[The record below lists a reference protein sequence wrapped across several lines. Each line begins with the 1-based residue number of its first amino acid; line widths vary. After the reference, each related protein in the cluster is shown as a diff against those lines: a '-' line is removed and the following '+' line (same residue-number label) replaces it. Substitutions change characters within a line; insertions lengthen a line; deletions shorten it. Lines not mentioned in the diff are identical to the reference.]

1 MANQKSL
8 GQYFTVDENLQKYV
22 FSVCKNKGSLLEPSF
37 GAGHLLKQ
45 FLLSNPDY
53 PMVCC
58 EIDKKIS
65 SCVTFKEAQTVI
77 YGDFIKETITQKFA
91 TIVGNPPYVKQEKN
105 RNLYLQF
112 IEKCIGLLDTNGE
125 LIFIVPSDFL
135 KLTSAA
141 EIIRKMVNEGS
152 FTDFYFPNNEKL
164 FEDSSVDVVIFR
176 YQKDLKTRTCLYNGV
191 ERIWHFNEGIITFSS
206 QTSESTLTL
215 GELFN
220 CYVGFVSGRDKVFS
234 NPLGTLNLLC
244 DKDKVYPFICIDK
257 YPSGN
262 KAVDDYLMT
271 HKKDLLERKI
281 RKFDDDN
288 WFTWGAIRNKTA
300 IEERKDKPC
309 IYVRTM
315 TRKEDVA
322 FIGKVQYFGGG
333 LLCLCP
339 KNDGL
344 DLEPIVKLLNSS
356 AIKQDYIYSGR
367 FKIGQKQVR
376 FVRI

>member
-8 GQYFTVDENLQKYV
+8 GQYFTVDESLQKFVY
-22 FSVCKNKGSLLEPSF
+22 SVCKNKGQLLEPSF

-58 EIDKKIS
+58 EIDKKITP
-65 SCVTFKEAQTVI
+65 CVTFKEAQTVI
-77 YGDFIKETITQKFA
+77 YGDFIKESITQKFT

-152 FTDFYFPNNEKL
+152 FTDFYYPNNEKL

-176 YQKDLKTRTCLYNGV
+176 YQKDLKTRKCLYNGV
-191 ERIWHFNEGIITFSS
+191 ERTWHFNEGIITFSS
-206 QTSESTLTL
+206 PTTESTVTL
-215 GELFN
+215 GELFD

-234 NPLGTLNLLC
+234 NTLGNLNLLC
-244 DKDKVYPFICIDK
+244 DKDKVCPFICIDK

-262 KAVDDYLMT
+262 KAVDDYLMI

-281 RKFDDDN
+281 RKFDEDN

-300 IEERKDKPC
+300 IDERKGKDC

-315 TRKEDVA
+315 TRKNDVA

-356 AIKQDYIYSGR
+356 SVKQDYIYSGR